1 VTYSLV
7 ARCARTGA
15 VGVATA
21 TADIAVGARVPH
33 AAAGVGA
40 VATQH
45 RTDPRLGPL
54 GLRLLADGC
63 SAADV
68 VAAIAAEA
76 PHVAWRQL
84 AVVDAAGR
92 TAAFSG
98 ELVTTVGC
106 EHHAPGCVA
115 VGNCLRTAEVGPA
128 MTAAFA
134 DAPGEPL
141 AERLVRALEAGLAA
155 GGETSPA
162 RSAALL
168 VARDP
173 DMALVDLRADDDAE
187 PIVALRGLWDAYRG
201 WVADF
206 RLRALD
212 PDAARGV
219 ADGGPGDGDLP

>member
-1 VTYSLV
+1 
-7 ARCARTGA
+7 
-15 VGVATA
+15 
-21 TADIAVGARVPH
+21 VPH

-45 RTDPRLGPL
+45 RTDPRLGPT
-54 GLRLLADGC
+54 GLRLLAEGRD
-63 SAADV
+63 AADV

-76 PHVAWRQL
+76 PHAAWRQV

-98 ELVTTVGC
+98 GRVSTIGC
-106 EHHAPGCVA
+106 EHHAADCVA
-115 VGNCLRTAEVGPA
+115 IGNCLSTADVGPA
-128 MTAAFA
+128 MTAAFV

-173 DMALVDLRADDDAE
+173 DMALVDLRSDDDPDPVA
-187 PIVALRGLWDAYRG
+187 ALRGLWDAYRG

-212 PDAARGV
+212 PDHALGA
-219 ADGGPGDGDLP
+219 ADGGTGDGDLP